1 VPLLHHMAEPN
12 TECRSI
18 APGFAFAPGR
28 VEAATELDGTAV
40 LDDVRATVTMVLVV
54 DDQQAVRTALVVLLD
69 LHGIRSLEASSPE
82 QALDIV
88 RREDVGAVI
97 QDMNFSKD
105 TTSGVEGTEL
115 FRAIRALDPDLPV
128 ILVTAW
134 TSLESA
140 VALVKEGAADYI
152 AKPWDDQKL
161 VLSVQNLLRLRQA
174 SFEALRLERRDT
186 LAREDLAR
194 RFDLCGLVYESRA
207 MHEVVSLAVHVA
219 PSDAAVLIGGPN
231 GSGKE
236 KLAEIVQANSRRA
249 DKPFVRVNAGGLPDQ
264 LLEAELFGA
273 EPGAYTGATKLRV
286 GRFESAHGGT
296 LFLDELGNLSLAG
309 QMKLLRVLQTGEFQ
323 RLGSSTTRRADV
335 RLISATNSDLKA
347 EIAAGRFREDLYFR
361 LNVIELG
368 VPPLVSRPEDAVLLA
383 AHFLERHAA
392 GRPLRLSPEVFAAI
406 EQHDW
411 PGNVRELDNRI
422 QRSVL
427 VCGAGPIL
435 PSHLGLSE
443 RPASAEAAAG
453 NGAVTSPAGAT
464 AAGAFAASNAAPS
477 SQPDVRSVVSS
488 AATSSGA
495 ISSPAPALNAL
506 EEAERT
512 VVEAA
517 LARASGVVS
526 RAAAEL
532 GLSRQALYR
541 RMDRLGIAIE
551 RRVR

>member
-1 VPLLHHMAEPN
+1 M
-12 TECRSI
+12 R
-18 APGFAFAPGR
+18 
-28 VEAATELDGTAV
+28 AAGLDGTSAP
-40 LDDVRATVTMVLVV
+40 DDGRRTVTHVLVV
-54 DDQQAVRTALVVLLD
+54 DDQEAIRTALVVLLD
-69 LHGIRSLEASSPE
+69 LHGIPCLEASSPE

-88 RREDVGAVI
+88 RREDVGVVI

-105 TTSGVEGTEL
+105 TTSGTEGVEL

-128 ILVTAW
+128 ILITAW

-140 VALVKEGAADYI
+140 VALVKEGAADYV

-161 VLSVQNLLRLRQA
+161 VLSIQNLIGLRQA
-174 SFEALRLERRDT
+174 RFDARRLERRET
-186 LAREDLAR
+186 LAREGLAQ

-207 MHEVVSLAVHVA
+207 MHDVVSLAVHVA
-219 PSDAAVLIGGPN
+219 PSDVAVLISGPN

-273 EPGAYTGATKLRV
+273 EPGAFTGATKLRV

-335 RLISATNSDLKA
+335 RLISATNADLRA

-361 LNVIELG
+361 LNVIELN
-368 VPPLVSRPEDAVLLA
+368 VPALANRHEDAVLLA
-383 AHFLERHAA
+383 RHFLAHHSAAASQSSVGPASAQVEEGSAERA
-392 GRPLRLSPEVFAAI
+392 LRFSPEAI
-406 EQHDW
+406 VALEQHDW
-411 PGNVRELDNRI
+411 PGNVRELENRV
-422 QRSVL
+422 QRAVL
-427 VCGAGPIL
+427 VCQSGPIL
-435 PSHLGLSE
+435 PGHLGLGE
-443 RPASAEAAAG
+443 RSPTTAPLAAVASAPTSAPASVAPSAAAL
-453 NGAVTSPAGAT
+453 AGP
-464 AAGAFAASNAAPS
+464 APS
-477 SQPDVRSVVSS
+477 SPVPDS
-488 AATSSGA
+488 ASRAAG
-495 ISSPAPALNAL
+495 PASNPL
-506 EEAERT
+506 EEAERA
-512 VVEAA
+512 VVESA
-517 LARASGVVS
+517 LARAAGVVS

-551 RRVR
+551 RRIR

>member
-1 VPLLHHMAEPN
+1 L
-12 TECRSI
+12 TR
-18 APGFAFAPGR
+18 
-28 VEAATELDGTAV
+28 LDGTAR
-40 LDDVRATVTMVLVV
+40 LDDVQKHVANVLVV
-54 DDQQAVRTALVVLLD
+54 DDQLAVRTALVVLLE
-69 LHGIRSLEASSPE
+69 LYGMACLEASSPQ

-88 RREDVGAVI
+88 RREDVGVVI
-97 QDMNFSKD
+97 QDMNFSTD
-105 TTSGVEGTEL
+105 TTSGKEGVEL

-128 ILVTAW
+128 ILITAW

-140 VALVKEGAADYI
+140 VALVKEGAADYV

-161 VLSVQNLLRLRQA
+161 ALSVQNLLGLRQA
-174 SFEALRLERRDT
+174 RLAARRLEQRDA
-186 LAREDLAR
+186 LAREELAR
-194 RFDLCGLVYESRA
+194 RYQLCGLVYESPA

-219 PSDAAVLIGGPN
+219 PSDAAVLIGGAN

-273 EPGAYTGATKLRV
+273 EPGAYTGITKLRI

-296 LFLDELGNLSLAG
+296 LFLDELGNLTLTG

-335 RLISATNSDLKA
+335 RLISATNADLKA

-361 LNVIELG
+361 LNVIELE
-368 VPPLVSRPEDAVLLA
+368 VPPLANRHEDAVLLA
-383 AHFLERHAA
+383 DHFLARHAA
-392 GRPLRLSPEVFAAI
+392 GRPLRFSPEALQSI
-406 EQHDW
+406 ERHDW
-411 PGNVRELDNRI
+411 PGNVRELDNRV
-422 QRSVL
+422 QRAVL
-427 VCGAGPIL
+427 VCDSGPIL

-443 RPASAEAAAG
+443 RLATALPGSAGPASSSG
-453 NGAVTSPAGAT
+453 PPSSSPPSGSPGSVPGSPSPDSVSKLGSPA
-464 AAGAFAASNAAPS
+464 
-477 SQPDVRSVVSS
+477 
-488 AATSSGA
+488 
-495 ISSPAPALNAL
+495 SPAFNAL
-506 EEAERT
+506 EEAERA
-512 VVEAA
+512 VVESA

-551 RRVR
+551 RRIR

>member
-1 VPLLHHMAEPN
+1 VARL
-12 TECRSI
+12 
-18 APGFAFAPGR
+18 
-28 VEAATELDGTAV
+28 
-40 LDDVRATVTMVLVV
+40 LVV
-54 DDQQAVRTALVVLLD
+54 DHQQAVRTALAVLLE
-69 LHGIRSLEASSPE
+69 LHGIDCFEVSSPE
-82 QALDIV
+82 QALDLI
-88 RREDVGAVI
+88 RREDVGVVI

-105 TTSGVEGTEL
+105 TTSGAEGTAL

-134 TSLESA
+134 TSLEHA
-140 VALVKEGAADYI
+140 VALVKEGAADYL

-161 VLSVQNLLRLRQA
+161 VLSVQNLLGLR
-174 SFEALRLERRDT
+174 EARFDARRLERRDT
-186 LAREDLAR
+186 LAREEVAR
-194 RFDLCGLVYESRA
+194 RHQLCGLVYESRA
-207 MHEVVSLAVHVA
+207 MHEVVALAAAVA
-219 PSDAAVLIGGPN
+219 PSDAAVLISGPN

-249 DKPFVRVNAGGLPDQ
+249 DKPFVSVNAGGLPDQ

-273 EPGAYTGATKLRV
+273 EPGAYTGATKLRI

-296 LFLDELGNLSLAG
+296 LFLDELGNLSLTG

-335 RLISATNSDLKA
+335 RLISATNADLKA
-347 EIAAGRFREDLYFR
+347 EIAANRFREDLYFR
-361 LNVIELG
+361 LNVIELN
-368 VPPLVSRPEDAVLLA
+368 VPPLVSRQEDIVLLA
-383 AHFLERHAA
+383 RHFLARHAA
-392 GRPLRLSPEVFAAI
+392 GRGLDFAPETLAAL

-422 QRSVL
+422 QRAVL
-427 VCGAGPIL
+427 VCDGGAIL
-435 PSHLGLSE
+435 PGHLGLGARPVTGASAAVVAAPPASTPE
-443 RPASAEAAAG
+443 PSSRPASAP
-453 NGAVTSPAGAT
+453 SAGA
-464 AAGAFAASNAAPS
+464 
-477 SQPDVRSVVSS
+477 
-488 AATSSGA
+488 
-495 ISSPAPALNAL
+495 NAL
-506 EEAERT
+506 EEAERA
-512 VVEAA
+512 VVESA

>member
-1 VPLLHHMAEPN
+1 
-12 TECRSI
+12 
-18 APGFAFAPGR
+18 
-28 VEAATELDGTAV
+28 
-40 LDDVRATVTMVLVV
+40 LVV
-54 DDQQAVRTALVVLLD
+54 DDQQAVRTALVILLE
-69 LHGIRSLEASSPE
+69 LHGLSCLEASSPE

-88 RREDVGAVI
+88 RREDVGVVI
-97 QDMNFSKD
+97 QDMNFTTD
-105 TTSGVEGTEL
+105 TTSGAEGREL

-140 VALVKEGAADYI
+140 VALVKEGAADYV

-161 VLSVQNLLRLRQA
+161 ALSVQNLLSLRQA
-174 SFEALRLERRDT
+174 RFDALRLERRDT
-186 LAREDLAR
+186 LAREELGR
-194 RFDLCGLVYESRA
+194 RFNLCGLVYESRA

-219 PSDAAVLIGGPN
+219 PSDAAVLIAGPN

-273 EPGAYTGATKLRV
+273 EPGAFTGATKLRV

-296 LFLDELGNLSLAG
+296 LFLDELGNLSLTG

-335 RLISATNSDLKA
+335 RLISATNADLKA

-361 LNVIELG
+361 LNVIELS
-368 VPPLVSRPEDAVLLA
+368 VPPLGNRQEDALLLA
-383 AHFLERHAA
+383 QHFLEHHAA
-392 GRPLRLSPEVFAAI
+392 GRALSFAPEALAAI
-406 EQHDW
+406 EQHEW
-411 PGNVRELDNRI
+411 PGNVRELDNRV
-422 QRSVL
+422 QRAVL
-427 VCGAGPIL
+427 VCGEGPIL
-435 PSHLGLSE
+435 PAHLGLGE
-443 RPASAEAAAG
+443 RRATDAIAAQSSSGGPGSGPSSAPGSTPPTGSMPAIAANAAVASTGGASAARDADAG
-453 NGAVTSPAGAT
+453 RPGA
-464 AAGAFAASNAAPS
+464 
-477 SQPDVRSVVSS
+477 
-488 AATSSGA
+488 
-495 ISSPAPALNAL
+495 PAPLANAL
-506 EEAERT
+506 EEAERA
-512 VVEAA
+512 VVESA

>member
-1 VPLLHHMAEPN
+1 MLPVRP
-12 TECRSI
+12 R
-18 APGFAFAPGR
+18 AP
-28 VEAATELDGTAV
+28 ELDGTPV
-40 LDDVRATVTMVLVV
+40 LDDVGFTVANVLVV
-54 DDQQAVRTALVVLLD
+54 DDQLAVRTALVVLLE
-69 LHGIRSLEASSPE
+69 LHGMTCLEASSPRE
-82 QALDIV
+82 ALDIV
-88 RREDVGAVI
+88 RREDVGVVI
-97 QDMNFSKD
+97 QDMNFSTD
-105 TTSGVEGTEL
+105 TTSGVEGVEL
-115 FRAIRALDPDLPV
+115 FRSIRRLDPDLPV
-128 ILVTAW
+128 ILITAW

-140 VALVKEGAADYI
+140 VALVKEGAADYV

-161 VLSVQNLLRLRQA
+161 ALSVQNLLGLRQA
-174 SFEALRLERRDT
+174 RFEARRLERRDT
-186 LAREDLAR
+186 LAREELAR
-194 RFDLCGLVYESRA
+194 RFDLCGLVYESPA

-296 LFLDELGNLSLAG
+296 LFLDELANLTLTG

-335 RLISATNSDLKA
+335 RLISATNADLKA

-368 VPPLVSRPEDAVLLA
+368 VPPLANRHEDAVLLA
-383 AHFLERHAA
+383 QHFLARHAA
-392 GRPLRLSPEVFAAI
+392 GRPLRFTPAAI
-406 EQHDW
+406 AALERHDW
-411 PGNVRELDNRI
+411 PGNVRELDNRV
-422 QRSVL
+422 QRAVL
-427 VCGAGPIL
+427 VCDDGSIQAN
-435 PSHLGLSE
+435 HLGLSD
-443 RPASAEAAAG
+443 RATAPQTAPLAGTATPAGGNVPPPSAPSGPPDSSSKSSAPSAP
-453 NGAVTSPAGAT
+453 SPA
-464 AAGAFAASNAAPS
+464 F
-477 SQPDVRSVVSS
+477 
-488 AATSSGA
+488 
-495 ISSPAPALNAL
+495 NAL
-506 EEAERT
+506 EEAERG
-512 VVEAA
+512 VVESA

-551 RRVR
+551 RRIR

>member
-1 VPLLHHMAEPN
+1 
-12 TECRSI
+12 
-18 APGFAFAPGR
+18 
-28 VEAATELDGTAV
+28 
-40 LDDVRATVTMVLVV
+40 
-54 DDQQAVRTALVVLLD
+54 
-69 LHGIRSLEASSPE
+69 
-82 QALDIV
+82 
-88 RREDVGAVI
+88 
-97 QDMNFSKD
+97 
-105 TTSGVEGTEL
+105 
-115 FRAIRALDPDLPV
+115 
-128 ILVTAW
+128 
-134 TSLESA
+134 
-140 VALVKEGAADYI
+140 
-152 AKPWDDQKL
+152 
-161 VLSVQNLLRLRQA
+161 
-174 SFEALRLERRDT
+174 
-186 LAREDLAR
+186 
-194 RFDLCGLVYESRA
+194 
-207 MHEVVSLAVHVA
+207 VHVA

-296 LFLDELGNLSLAG
+296 LFLDELANLSLAG

-335 RLISATNSDLKA
+335 RLISATNADLKA

-361 LNVIELG
+361 LNVIELA

-392 GRPLRLSPEVFAAI
+392 GRPLRLSPEVLAAI

-422 QRSVL
+422 QRAVL
-427 VCGAGPIL
+427 VSGSGPIL

-443 RPASAEAAAG
+443 RPAASEAGAAHAASG
-453 NGAVTSPAGAT
+453 AGASVGANGPGSGPAPISSLDGRSPASAS
-464 AAGAFAASNAAPS
+464 ASQAASAQAA
-477 SQPDVRSVVSS
+477 S
-488 AATSSGA
+488 AHT
-495 ISSPAPALNAL
+495 PALNAL
-506 EEAERT
+506 EEAERA

-517 LARASGVVS
+517 LARALGVVS